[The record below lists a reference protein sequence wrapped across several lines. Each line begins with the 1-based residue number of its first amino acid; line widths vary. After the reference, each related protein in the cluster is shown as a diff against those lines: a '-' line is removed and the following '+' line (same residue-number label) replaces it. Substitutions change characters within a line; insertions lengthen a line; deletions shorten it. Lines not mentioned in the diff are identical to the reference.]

1 MYKNVIFDLDGTL
14 LNTLEDLAGA
24 ANWVCAL
31 HGWPVHTVE
40 EFKYFVGNGAPK
52 LLERVAPAGT
62 ELTEELRRQT
72 LEEFTLRYNA
82 HKSDKTTTYPG
93 VPEVVRRLK
102 EAGVVLAVLSNKPH
116 EAAQPVVERTSS
128 SLFLLSPL
136 LPPPPPPFSSSS

>member
-102 EAGVVLAVLSNKPH
+102 EAGVVLAVLSN
-116 EAAQPVVERTSS
+116 R
-128 SLFLLSPL
+128 
-136 LPPPPPPFSSSS
+136 